1 MFQKCAST
9 QFMRRTASPI
19 TTKHVSWLYRVSSR
33 LRNQPWVFLVR
44 KENPSSLP
52 ATQGPPS
59 PGFFSS
65 VPFWTVTK
73 WESSIVT
80 HAKPQW
86 LLCCLGFRWC
96 CSPSQNACVLPLH
109 VWVPSP
115 PCTSESAKALTSPSQ
130 TKASNPF
137 HTFIYLASWQ
147 HSTLLTSS
155 VPPPLCDTH
164 LSSSASSVDTPF
176 STQHFPQV
184 QP

>member
-1 MFQKCAST
+1 MFRKCAST
-9 QFMRRTASPI
+9 QFVRRALSPI
-19 TTKHVSWLYRVSSR
+19 TTKRVSWLYRVTSR
-33 LRNQPWVFLVR
+33 LRNQWWVFLVR

-52 ATQGPPS
+52 DTQGPPR
-59 PGFFSS
+59 PGFLSS
-65 VPFWTVTK
+65 VPFWKVTK
-73 WESSIVT
+73 WESSTVT
-80 HAKPQW
+80 HVKPQW

-96 CSPSQNACVLPLH
+96 CSPSQNACALLFH

-137 HTFIYLASWQ
+137 YTLIYLASWQ
-147 HSTLLTSS
+147 HSTLLTSP

-164 LSSSASSVDTPF
+164 PSSSASSVDTPF
-176 STQHFPQV
+176 STQHFLQV